1 VSHRARIPLSLVAM
15 GLLSACATPTV
26 PTLPPPSPALSD
38 AELDERIDFIAKRLD
53 ASRLHGQLWNY
64 GWIAAET
71 GGLITG
77 IIAAANADNGND
89 RAAGIVTSVLSVGGY
104 VYQYVM
110 PMRVRHG
117 SDPFR
122 DLPEATHEEKV
133 RKLAKAQEVLAD
145 DAQRATVQIDWEA
158 HAANAAVSALAAG
171 VVIAAGDDHRAGPT
185 LFTGLSALIGGEA
198 QFWTEPAAPRR
209 DIQDYVDKFVEPG
222 APHSRVHLGP
232 GAGGVALRI
241 DF

>member
-1 VSHRARIPLSLVAM
+1 VPHRARILLSLLAI
-15 GLLSACATPTV
+15 GLLPACATPTV
-26 PTLPPPSPALSD
+26 PTLPPPPPALSD

-53 ASRLHGQLWNY
+53 ASRRHGQLWNY

-71 GGLITG
+71 GGLIAGGVQT
-77 IIAAANADNGND
+77 ATADNGNE

-122 DLPEATHEEKV
+122 DLPDATHEDKL
-133 RKLAKAQEVLAD
+133 RKLEKAQQVLAH
-145 DAQRATVQIDWEA
+145 DAERATVQLNWEA
-158 HAANAAVSALAAG
+158 HAANAAVAALATG
-171 VVIAAGDDHRAGPT
+171 VVIAASDEDRTGPSI
-185 LFTGLSALIGGEA
+185 FTGVSALIGGEV

-209 DIQDYVDKFVEPG
+209 DIQAYVDEFIEPG
-222 APHSRVHLGP
+222 ARRSRVHLGP